1 VRAVARTWPLRGLTA
16 TREGR
21 LAVIIVVA
29 GVLVVG
35 LRLADVV
42 AAHKADDM
50 SDDIRRSLRTQLS
63 PLTDDEIATF
73 GAGSSEPG
81 SSEPGSSEGGGTGAV
96 EAAAQRALRHHTARL
111 LAIGASDDAAPPLVL
126 VVETGWG
133 WQARCIR
140 AELRGHGTVL
150 TTVRRSHC

>member
-16 TREGR
+16 TKEGR

-50 SDDIRRSLRTQLS
+50 ADDIRRSLRTELG
-63 PLTDDEIATF
+63 PLPDATIAAF
-73 GAGSSEPG
+73 GTESSGSAGSSE
-81 SSEPGSSEGGGTGAV
+81 SSAGAGANPV
-96 EAAAQRALRHHTARL
+96 EQATERALRHHTARL
-111 LAIGASDDAAPPLVL
+111 LAIGASDDTAPPLVL

-140 AELRGHGTVL
+140 AELKGHGTVL

>member
-35 LRLADVV
+35 LRTADVV

-50 SDDIRRSLRTQLS
+50 ADDIRRSLRTELS
-63 PLTDDEIATF
+63 PLPDDAIAAF
-73 GAGSSEPG
+73 GVGSSESG
-81 SSEPGSSEGGGTGAV
+81 SESGGTGAV
-96 EAAAQRALRHHTARL
+96 EAAAERALRHHTARL
-111 LAIGASDDAAPPLVL
+111 LAIGASDDTAPPLVL

>member
-1 VRAVARTWPLRGLTA
+1 MARTWPLRGLTA

-50 SDDIRRSLRTQLS
+50 ADEIRLSLRTELS
-63 PLTDDEIATF
+63 PLADEDITAF
-73 GAGSSEPG
+73 GTRSDSGSD
-81 SSEPGSSEGGGTGAV
+81 GTGAV
-96 EAAAQRALRHHTARL
+96 EAAAERALRHRTARL
-111 LAIGASDDAAPPLVL
+111 LAIGASDDTAPPLVL

-140 AELRGHGTVL
+140 TELRGHGTVL